1 MKLTLS
7 VVTLLALGWA
17 SAAAAA
23 QSGYSAPS
31 QPPVAQQQPA
41 QTGTPAAKLTVSKQ
55 ALAAIGALQQAVKA
69 KDTATLGA
77 KIAAAEAVAQ
87 TKEDRYI
94 IGQLQVSAALEAND
108 LTGLAAGVDRISA
121 SQYLDSEK
129 VSALYRDLGVR
140 QFNAKQRD
148 LAATSFQKSL
158 NLSPNN
164 AESAELLGQTML
176 AAGRPSEAFTTL
188 QRAIQARSAT
198 GQKASEEIYRKA
210 VQAAVDAKSPGVNDI
225 ARAWLLAYPSP
236 SAWRNTL
243 VIYRNSADID
253 ADGTLALLR
262 LMRATGGLT
271 SAGDYRGYIS
281 LAVDQSN
288 FNEAQTVLDEAIAA
302 KAIDPASA
310 DNTFVAAVRGKP
322 KASAADLAAAA
333 KTAQSGLAL
342 LKIGDRFYGLGDYAK
357 AAELYRQAQARG
369 VDAAAVN
376 LAVGIALARA
386 GDKAGATA
394 ALNAVTGPRSAIAKY
409 WLLYLQ
415 QRG

>member
-1 MKLTLS
+1 MKLTMSAAMLF
-7 VVTLLALGWA
+7 ALG
-17 SAAAAA
+17 AAAAAANA
-23 QSGYSAPS
+23 QSGYSTPS
-31 QPPVAQQQPA
+31 QPPAPQQQPA
-41 QTGTPAAKLTVSKQ
+41 QAAAPAAKLTVSKK
-55 ALAAIGALQQAVKA
+55 ALAAIGELQQAVKA
-69 KDTATLGA
+69 KDAGTLAA

-108 LTGLAAGVDRISA
+108 LAGLAAGIDRIAA
-121 SQYLDSEK
+121 SQYLDSDK

-148 LAATSFQKSL
+148 LAAASFQKSV

-164 AESAELLGQTML
+164 AESAELLGQAML
-176 AAGRPSEAFTTL
+176 AAGRPGEAFITL
-188 QRAIQARSAT
+188 QRAIQARSAS

-243 VIYRNSADID
+243 VIYRNSAEVD
-253 ADGTLALLR
+253 AEGTLALLR

-271 SAGDYRGYIS
+271 GANDYRGYIN
-281 LAVDQSN
+281 LVVDQSN
-288 FNEAQTVLDEAIAA
+288 FNEAQAVLDEAIAA

-310 DNTFVAAVRGKP
+310 DNAFVAAVRGKP
-322 KASAADLAAAA
+322 KATAADLAAAA

-342 LKIGDRFYGLGDYAK
+342 LKIGDRFYGLGEYAK
-357 AAELYRQAQARG
+357 AADLYRQAQARG
-369 VDAAAVN
+369 VDAATVN

-386 GDKAGATA
+386 GDKAAAAT
-394 ALNAVTGPRSAIAKY
+394 ALNAVSGPRSAIAKY